1 MALSKKEQ
9 ALLESLQQK
18 AEEPGEPDFEVE
30 WWEEDTDGN
39 RRGGR
44 MPWNTAKKIYGKWA
58 PDLFADPDDDDE
70 DKTPPAARDTPAQGA
85 ARLFQGKQQRAG

>member
-18 AEEPGEPDFEVE
+18 AEEPGEPEFEVE

-44 MPWNTAKKIYGKWA
+44 MPWSTGKKIYGKWA
-58 PDLFADPDDDDE
+58 PDLFKDDDDDDDDDGKQE
-70 DKTPPAARDTPAQGA
+70 PKQPQAGGA
-85 ARLFQGKQQRAG
+85 TRLFQGQRKSG

>member
-18 AEEPGEPDFEVE
+18 AEEPGEPEFEVE

-44 MPWNTAKKIYGKWA
+44 MPWSTARKIYGKWA
-58 PDLFADPDDDDE
+58 PDLFADADDDDDE
-70 DKTPPAARDTPAQGA
+70 DKPDSKQPQAGGA
-85 ARLFQGKQQRAG
+85 TRLFQGNRKTG

>member
-18 AEEPGEPDFEVE
+18 AEEPGEPEFEVE

-44 MPWNTAKKIYGKWA
+44 MPWSTGKKIYGKWA
-58 PDLFADPDDDDE
+58 PDLFADADDDADDDDGKS
-70 DKTPPAARDTPAQGA
+70 DGKPSQAGGA
-85 ARLFQGKQQRAG
+85 TRLFQGKRGA